1 MPIKKDRDIEDT
13 TIKNKIFYQ
22 ESFAQFGWKALF
34 ILLLFFFVATQ
45 WKLYQWELSP
55 GFYWK

>member
-34 ILLLFFFVATQ
+34 ILLLFF
-45 WKLYQWELSP
+45 L
-55 GFYWK
+55 